1 MRVNI
6 INGVVNELD
15 FVASALTD
23 LFVAC
28 CQDCYETGP
37 SSRNHTYVPGI
48 CQPE

>member
-6 INGVVNELD
+6 INGALNELH

-28 CQDCYETGP
+28 CQGRYETGP
-37 SSRNHTYVPGI
+37 SKRNHPYVPGT